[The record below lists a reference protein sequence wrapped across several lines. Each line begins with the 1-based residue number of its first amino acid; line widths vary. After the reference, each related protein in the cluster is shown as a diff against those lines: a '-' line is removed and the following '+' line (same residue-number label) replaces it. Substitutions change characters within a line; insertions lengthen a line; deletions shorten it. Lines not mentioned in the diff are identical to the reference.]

1 MCSQF
6 QILTLSFCMCLYACR
21 CTEITHKTCSHES
34 SMRAASFWK
43 KHSSLHGCT
52 EFYRTEQVY
61 MAGAASDG
69 SGTPHSE
76 VMLAL
81 TSADFAHGELQS
93 I

>member
-1 MCSQF
+1 
-6 QILTLSFCMCLYACR
+6 
-21 CTEITHKTCSHES
+21 
-34 SMRAASFWK
+34 
-43 KHSSLHGCT
+43 
-52 EFYRTEQVY
+52 

-69 SGTPHSE
+69 SGTLHSE